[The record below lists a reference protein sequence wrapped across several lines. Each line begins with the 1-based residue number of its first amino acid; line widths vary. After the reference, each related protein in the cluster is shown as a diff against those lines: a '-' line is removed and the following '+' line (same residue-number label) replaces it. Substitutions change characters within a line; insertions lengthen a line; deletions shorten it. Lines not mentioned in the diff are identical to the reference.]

1 MLVTIW
7 LSQSGAPRGR
17 QRARNVNR
25 RTSGCRAAS
34 PHRCTSAQPRGPR
47 RLGEGNK
54 RCPRPALLQGTRMCS
69 CRWKGR
75 CGSHGPSELL
85 STRQVRH
92 VLPAPYAPP
101 PPARQAP
108 PPPARYAPPPPRGQR
123 QLPSLPGHRPPPTR
137 SLGGWVG
144 PPPTPPPS
152 TVASIVAPPAS
163 RSPLLHPPPP
173 AVAKGRGER
182 AAPVA
187 AEPEHQMA
195 VTARAG
201 VRMGDT
207 GRNRCKVLPAR
218 IGAVRCDWER
228 GRSLPAN
235 DEVGIRLWPWG
246 VAFPHC
252 STAAPQSGRE
262 GLGLLTAALLLRQVS
277 AALAMAGWRN
287 TATSASPDSAVPPD
301 RRPVGVAA
309 ALHTTAAS
317 CRLPR
322 PGGAYVGQCR
332 RREAWTHHPPGCRGR
347 QRAPPTAASALQQ

>member
-1 MLVTIW
+1 
-7 LSQSGAPRGR
+7 
-17 QRARNVNR
+17 
-25 RTSGCRAAS
+25 
-34 PHRCTSAQPRGPR
+34 
-47 RLGEGNK
+47 
-54 RCPRPALLQGTRMCS
+54 MCS

-252 STAAPQSGRE
+252 STAAPVRE
-262 GLGLLTAALLLRQVS
+262 GGPWSPHCCS
-277 AALAMAGWRN
+277 AATPGVCCIGNGRVAEHGNQRKPGQRRSAGPPPSRCRGGPTHNCGQLPPPPPWRCLRRSVSQ
-287 TATSASPDSAVPPD
+287 TGGVDTPPARLSRPPTCTTHGCQCTPTVT
-301 RRPVGVAA
+301 RRGE
-309 ALHTTAAS
+309 
-317 CRLPR
+317 R
-322 PGGAYVGQCR
+322 PGMADPWPGPGTSTGKAAQHTKK
-332 RREAWTHHPPGCRGR
+332 THRA
-347 QRAPPTAASALQQ
+347 RAPTKGLPCQ

>member
-1 MLVTIW
+1 MGADKKSRIENVGHDLVESVWCTTW
-7 LSQSGAPRGR
+7 GR

-34 PHRCTSAQPRGPR
+34 PHRCTSAQPCGPR

-144 PPPTPPPS
+144 PPP
-152 TVASIVAPPAS
+152 
-163 RSPLLHPPPP
+163 PPPP
-173 AVAKGRGER
+173 RRSPPSSPRPRLGRPFSIPR
-182 AAPVA
+182 HP
-187 AEPEHQMA
+187 PSR
-195 VTARAG
+195 RAG
-201 VRMGDT
+201 VSA
-207 GRNRCKVLPAR
+207 PH
-218 IGAVRCDWER
+218 
-228 GRSLPAN
+228 
-235 DEVGIRLWPWG
+235 PWRQS
-246 VAFPHC
+246 P
-252 STAAPQSGRE
+252 STKWQ
-262 GLGLLTAALLLRQVS
+262 
-277 AALAMAGWRN
+277 
-287 TATSASPDSAVPPD
+287 
-301 RRPVGVAA
+301 
-309 ALHTTAAS
+309 
-317 CRLPR
+317 
-322 PGGAYVGQCR
+322 
-332 RREAWTHHPPGCRGR
+332 
-347 QRAPPTAASALQQ
+347 